1 MQRSWPPRPLSAFRP
16 NKIVA
21 AFLLGSLALL
31 PSGCGSG
38 VGATVTGLLTIDGKP
53 APAGVRI
60 DFEPQVEN
68 ASSSTGFTDARGEYE
83 MRFNVN
89 KVGVMPG
96 ESLVR
101 VSILPEVGAD
111 GKPVVT
117 AGLEG
122 FKLPDSIGKNSTLRK
137 AVKPGRNRID
147 IAIESDAAGGLGVPS
162 SQTNGRAGQ

>member
-1 MQRSWPPRPLSAFRP
+1 MAL
-16 NKIVA
+16 
-21 AFLLGSLALL
+21 LLGSLALL

-53 APAGVRI
+53 APAGIRI

-83 MRFNVN
+83 MKFNVS

-101 VSILPEVGAD
+101 VSILPEIDAR
-111 GKPVVT
+111 GKPTV
-117 AGLEG
+117 AEGLEG
-122 FKLPDSIGKNSTLRK
+122 VKLPDSVGRNSTLRK
-137 AVKPGRNRID
+137 TVKPGRNRID
-147 IAIESDAAGGLGVPS
+147 IAIESEAASGK
-162 SQTNGRAGQ
+162 

>member
-1 MQRSWPPRPLSAFRP
+1 MP
-16 NKIVA
+16 NGIVT

-53 APAGVRI
+53 APAGIRI

-83 MRFNVN
+83 MKFNVYS
-89 KVGVMPG
+89 VGVMPG

-101 VSILPEVGAD
+101 VSILPEIGAN
-111 GKPVVT
+111 GKPAV
-117 AGLEG
+117 AEGLEG
-122 FKLPDSIGKNSTLRK
+122 VRLPDAVGKNSTLRK
-137 AVKPGRNRID
+137 TVKPGRNRID
-147 IAIESDAAGGLGVPS
+147 IAIESDAAA
-162 SQTNGRAGQ
+162 RK

>member
-1 MQRSWPPRPLSAFRP
+1 MTQRHLVSRSLSVSPPGRIMPALLLGASAF
-16 NKIVA
+16 V
-21 AFLLGSLALL
+21 L
-31 PSGCGSG
+31 SGCGSG

-101 VSILPEVGAD
+101 VSILPEVGVD
-111 GKPVVT
+111 GKLLVT
-117 AGLEG
+117 EGLEDL
-122 FKLPDSIGKNSTLRK
+122 KLPDSVGRKSTLRK

-147 IAIESDAAGGLGVPS
+147 IAIESDAASGK
-162 SQTNGRAGQ
+162 